1 MKIYISG
8 KITGL
13 PIHDAEAVFETAEK
27 RLKSEGHEPINPMKL
42 PHNHGQT
49 WLEYMKEDIKA
60 LLECDAIYML
70 NGWQES
76 KGACIEFNIAHDL
89 GLKIIEE

>member
-13 PIHDAEAVFETAEK
+13 PIQEAQNNFEAAEK

-42 PHNHGQT
+42 PHEHGKT
-49 WLEYMKEDIKA
+49 WSEYMKEDIKA

-70 NGWQES
+70 LGWQES
-76 KGACIEFNIAHDL
+76 KGACIEFNLAHDL
-89 GLKIIEE
+89 RLKIIEQ

>member
-13 PIHDAEAVFETAEK
+13 PIQEAQNNFEAAEK

-42 PHNHGQT
+42 PHEHGKT
-49 WLEYMKEDIKA
+49 WSEYMKEDIKA
-60 LLECDAIYML
+60 LLECDGIYML
-70 NGWQES
+70 VGWQES
-76 KGACIEFNIAHDL
+76 KGACTEFNIAHDL
-89 GLKIIEE
+89 NFTIIEE